1 MNAATLLISE
11 LVAADN
17 EEEWSYALNRLLK
30 GILTT
35 RQSAKF
41 GFSMAL
47 TEVVNELINQETLT
61 VGKYLDLL
69 VETTKL
75 TSSMKGKEQRA
86 VLFGRLFGLQVLIN
100 SQIIILKS
108 EPEDMLQFVEI
119 LMELSNFKNWIRET
133 GIFTLIQFI
142 KLLDNSNVEYSKKIY
157 IKILNMVNNLGL
169 NLSTEGLAI
178 YLSIPQ
184 SAQLSQNVSNMKAN
198 WKNGDPFYKEIY
210 QY

>member
-1 MNAATLLISE
+1 MAVLRDHYFKLGSELPKERLNAATLLISE

-47 TEVVNELINQETLT
+47 TEVVNELINREILT

-169 NLSTEGLAI
+169 NLST
-178 YLSIPQ
+178 
-184 SAQLSQNVSNMKAN
+184 
-198 WKNGDPFYKEIY
+198 
-210 QY
+210 